1 MAEILFLKIEL
12 FNFMGKSLVS
22 VIIPTYNRSEL
33 LIRAL
38 ESLIAQT
45 YTNWECLIVDDGSTR
60 LDITAIS
67 TFIKNKEQ
75 FVLIQRPENTKKGPS
90 TCRNIG
96 LIRSKGDY
104 IQFFDDDDVMYPEM
118 LKIKTN
124 AFFEKQIDVVVAPL
138 DFFYV
143 KNNKI
148 LKQNKISTNNLI
160 EDYVTGKI
168 SWYSSGP
175 LWEKSFLKVY
185 FDEDIQT
192 LDDYDFNL
200 RNIYNS
206 PIVEY
211 LTNPLQIYYK
221 YEIGKTLSSKA
232 QLGDESQI
240 RSGFKAYKKHY
251 LLLEKKNLLS
261 KEIKIWLIK
270 RFTFLLRAALLGK
283 YRISNTIFFFII
295 KSQGF
300 RYFKN
305 SLRIFI
311 SYGSYKLF
319 NRGYRLFES
328 E

>member
-1 MAEILFLKIEL
+1 MQ
-12 FNFMGKSLVS
+12 KSLVS

-45 YTNWECLIVDDGSTR
+45 YANWECIIVDDGST
-60 LDITAIS
+60 LVELSVINAY
-67 TFIKNKEQ
+67 IKNKNQ
-75 FVLIQRPENTKKGPS
+75 FTFIERPINSKKGPS

-96 LIRSKGDY
+96 LMRSKGDY

-118 LKIKTN
+118 LKIKIRT
-124 AFFEKQIDVVVAPL
+124 FSEKQIDVVVAPL
-138 DFFYV
+138 DFFYI

-148 LKQNKISTNNLI
+148 LKQNEIFTNNLI

-175 LWEKSFLKVY
+175 MWKKSFLKVY
-185 FDEDIQT
+185 FDETIQT

-200 RNIYNS
+200 RNIYNN
-206 PIVEY
+206 PNIEY
-211 LTNPLQIYYK
+211 LPNALQIYYK
-221 YEIGKTLSSKA
+221 YEIGQTLSSKA
-232 QLGDESQI
+232 QLGDEHQI

-270 RFTFLLRAALLGK
+270 RFTFLLRAALLGR

-305 SLRIFI
+305 SLRIFL